1 MSKKEEVSIAGAVA
15 GYNAPLSGAPI
26 KKNMSKP
33 FDKKVKKKRKKMKKN
48 KRKVP
53 YDIIDEQSH
62 NVIRD
67 TIFKII
73 LEGKEED
80 KIGYIMSLFDG
91 INRQIGVSMGYSK
104 TFIVDGLKAG
114 ELDKAKKLSF
124 RRSKTELKHVK
135 RLIDDLDMLIN
146 HIYELS
152 GDEKTSAQEEIGPA
166 AAAAITGLGSAV
178 GGIAKGVGSAV
189 GGVASGVG
197 SAIGGIAQGV
207 GDAVSSTQ

>member
-1 MSKKEEVSIAGAVA
+1 MINKKQEVSVAGAVA

-33 FDKKVKKKRKKMKKN
+33 FDKKKRKKMKK

-53 YDIIDEQSH
+53 YDILDEQSH

-73 LEGKEED
+73 LEGKNED
-80 KIGYIMSLFDG
+80 KIGYIMSLFEG
-91 INRQIGVSMGYSK
+91 INKQMGVSMGYSK
-104 TFIVDGLKAG
+104 NFITDGLKMG

-124 RRSKTELKHVK
+124 RRAKTELKHVK

-146 HIYELS
+146 QIYEIS
-152 GDEKTSAQEEIGPA
+152 ERREEEGESKEEIAPA
-166 AAAAITGLGSAV
+166 VAAIGRAALS
-178 GGIAKGVGSAV
+178 VGSAA
-189 GGVASGVG
+189 ASAAG
-197 SAIGGIAQGV
+197 SAAGETMSNRVADKIGL
-207 GDAVSSTQ
+207 

>member
-1 MSKKEEVSIAGAVA
+1 MINKKQEVSVAGAVA

-33 FDKKVKKKRKKMKKN
+33 FDKKKRKKMKK

-53 YDIIDEQSH
+53 YDILDEQSH

-73 LEGKEED
+73 LEGKNED
-80 KIGYIMSLFDG
+80 KIGYIMSLFEG
-91 INRQIGVSMGYSK
+91 INKQMGVSMGYSK
-104 TFIVDGLKAG
+104 NFITDGLKMG

-124 RRSKTELKHVK
+124 RRAKTELKHVK

-146 HIYELS
+146 QIYEIS
-152 GDEKTSAQEEIGPA
+152 ERREEEDESKEEIAPVA
-166 AAAAITGLGSAV
+166 AALGRAALGVAKATGSAV
-178 GGIAKGVGSAV
+178 GSAA
-189 GGVASGVG
+189 GETMSNRVADK
-197 SAIGGIAQGV
+197 IGL
-207 GDAVSSTQ
+207 

>member
-1 MSKKEEVSIAGAVA
+1 MSKKEEVSVAGAVA

-152 GDEKTSAQEEIGPA
+152 GDEKTSAQEELGPA
-166 AAAAITGLGSAV
+166 AAGGAAAGTAALAGLGSV
-178 GGIAKGVGSAV
+178 V

-207 GDAVSSTQ
+207 GDAVSSAQQ

>member
-1 MSKKEEVSIAGAVA
+1 MSKKEEVSVAGAVA

-26 KKNMSKP
+26 KKNMSIP

-80 KIGYIMSLFDG
+80 KISYIMSLFDG

-166 AAAAITGLGSAV
+166 AAALGSAALA
-178 GGIAKGVGSAV
+178 GLGSAV